1 MQKINRLICENKLDE
16 ALDLALD
23 KLDKLNF
30 DFKRFA
36 GEISPE
42 ILEILRLISIIYY
55 SKKEIM
61 NSTEILLK
69 TNNLTKQ
76 KFKNE
81 PEIYAEIYAD
91 INNDLALN
99 FKILKDYASALKFF
113 EISSFV
119 KKNLGADFIG
129 EYAASLSEIAEIYA
143 IKKDYKKACET
154 YEKILEICK
163 RNFNQNQAD
172 WAEFYAQNLF
182 YHSVAMFYNGAEFKN
197 FLNKSIEIS
206 KNFKLS
212 TAKQGKFLEFLKAQ
226 K

>member
-1 MQKINRLICENKLDE
+1 MQKINRLIGENKLDE

-99 FKILKDYASALKFF
+99 FKRLCFGF
-113 EISSFV
+113 
-119 KKNLGADFIG
+119 
-129 EYAASLSEIAEIYA
+129 
-143 IKKDYKKACET
+143 
-154 YEKILEICK
+154 KI
-163 RNFNQNQAD
+163 F
-172 WAEFYAQNLF
+172 
-182 YHSVAMFYNGAEFKN
+182 
-197 FLNKSIEIS
+197 
-206 KNFKLS
+206 
-212 TAKQGKFLEFLKAQ
+212 
-226 K
+226 

>member
-1 MQKINRLICENKLDE
+1 MQKINRLIGENKLDE

-143 IKKDYKKACET
+143 IKK
-154 YEKILEICK
+154 
-163 RNFNQNQAD
+163 
-172 WAEFYAQNLF
+172 YAQN
-182 YHSVAMFYNGAEFKN
+182 S
-197 FLNKSIEIS
+197 
-206 KNFKLS
+206 
-212 TAKQGKFLEFLKAQ
+212 
-226 K
+226 